1 MDKIN
6 MDLLQK
12 KRFKVKF
19 TVMTTNGL
27 VLPLDTAIRRIR
39 ITNDFTNNVMPEY
52 RVIMNLPPEIILQ
65 IQEDYD
71 KVVFEMEV
79 QSRFHEEELNS
90 EKAKT
95 EAERK
100 RERLFDPFMGKT
112 LLKPL
117 LSDKG
122 LLYVP
127 PARGLDDDSESNGFK
142 NIRYEMIL
150 VPVNSLQSNKG
161 VDSGVLRNAT
171 VTEAL
176 LVMASKA
183 KTKLYLSPP
192 DNNTRYDQIVLY
204 PGNLYS
210 NMYHINNNYGIYK
223 DDIKIYSNEDMVI
236 VGPMSKGTSMDRGTV
251 NIQVNFPRNKGDNIQ
266 YGSYDALDPEG
277 SGRIKNMVVNSNNV
291 AITDNSALASELS
304 GSRQHVTNRTIYGL
318 DENMYYQDHLDRD
331 GVVNKARVYENV
343 YSNSYALESFIKNNT
358 KPRLVTINYKD
369 VDIKPMDAYKRFH
382 VKFDDHNYSRYNA
395 KYKCIGMTTEFEMTN
410 RNHCTISGLI
420 KLRYEE
426 PDDSE

>member
-1 MDKIN
+1 
-6 MDLLQK
+6 
-12 KRFKVKF
+12 
-19 TVMTTNGL
+19 MT
-27 VLPLDTAIRRIR
+27 
-39 ITNDFTNNVMPEY
+39 
-52 RVIMNLPPEIILQ
+52 
-65 IQEDYD
+65 
-71 KVVFEMEV
+71 
-79 QSRFHEEELNS
+79 
-90 EKAKT
+90 
-95 EAERK
+95 
-100 RERLFDPFMGKT
+100 
-112 LLKPL
+112 
-117 LSDKG
+117 
-122 LLYVP
+122 
-127 PARGLDDDSESNGFK
+127 
-142 NIRYEMIL
+142 
-150 VPVNSLQSNKG
+150 

-210 NMYHINNNYGIYK
+210 NIYHINNNYGIYK

-236 VGPMSKGTSMDRGTV
+236 VGPMSKGTSMDRGVV

-266 YGSYDALDPEG
+266 YGAYDALDPEG

-318 DENMYYQDHLDRD
+318 DENMYSQDHLDRD
-331 GVVNKARVYENV
+331 GVINKARVYENI

>member
-210 NMYHINNNYGIYK
+210 NIYHINNNYGIYK

-236 VGPMSKGTSMDRGTV
+236 VGPMSKGTSMDRGVV

-266 YGSYDALDPEG
+266 YGAYDALDPEG

-291 AITDNSALASELS
+291 AITDNSTLASELS

-318 DENMYYQDHLDRD
+318 DENMYSQDHLDRD
-331 GVVNKARVYENV
+331 GVVNKARVYENI

>member
-52 RVIMNLPPEIILQ
+52 RVILNLPPEIILQ

-79 QSRFHEEELNS
+79 QSKFHEEELNS

-142 NIRYEMIL
+142 SIRYEMIL
-150 VPVNSLQSNKG
+150 VPVNSLKSNKG

-192 DNNTRYDQIVLY
+192 DNNTRYEQIVLY

-210 NMYHINNNYGIYK
+210 NIYHINNNYGIYK

-236 VGPMSKGTSMDRGTV
+236 VGPMSKGTSMDRGVV

-266 YGSYDALDPEG
+266 YGAYDALDPEG

-331 GVVNKARVYENV
+331 GVVNKARVYENI

>member
-150 VPVNSLQSNKG
+150 VPVNSLKSNKG

-210 NMYHINNNYGIYK
+210 NIYHINNNYGIYK

-236 VGPMSKGTSMDRGTV
+236 VGPMSKGTSMDRGAV

-266 YGSYDALDPEG
+266 YGAYDALDPEG

-331 GVVNKARVYENV
+331 GVVNKARVYENI

>member
-1 MDKIN
+1 

-150 VPVNSLQSNKG
+150 VPVNSLKSNKG

-210 NMYHINNNYGIYK
+210 NIYHINNNYGIYK
-223 DDIKIYSNEDMVI
+223 DDIKIEERLI
-236 VGPMSKGTSMDRGTV
+236 FKLTSLETKE
-251 NIQVNFPRNKGDNIQ
+251 IT
-266 YGSYDALDPEG
+266 S
-277 SGRIKNMVVNSNNV
+277 NMVHMTHWILKEV
-291 AITDNSALASELS
+291 
-304 GSRQHVTNRTIYGL
+304 
-318 DENMYYQDHLDRD
+318 
-331 GVVNKARVYENV
+331 
-343 YSNSYALESFIKNNT
+343 
-358 KPRLVTINYKD
+358 D
-369 VDIKPMDAYKRFH
+369 VLK
-382 VKFDDHNYSRYNA
+382 
-395 KYKCIGMTTEFEMTN
+395 TW
-410 RNHCTISGLI
+410 L
-420 KLRYEE
+420 
-426 PDDSE
+426 